1 MKRKAVVIICV
12 IAAIVLAAVLS
23 WAIRLGP
30 KASLKRE
37 LNISIPE
44 NAEIVKYDVGFWRIG
59 YELPNWKIKLGPEEY
74 PEFRDE
80 LIISLKGLGT
90 EYKYFDDVSDEE
102 DGEQR
107 YLKRLYEE
115 TNGFSGFYDKESEFL
130 WSAYAL
136 RGKEPPLIKSM
147 TYIHAVATLGDD
159 GFYYVSIVVM

>member
-1 MKRKAVVIICV
+1 MKRKHAVIVCV
-12 IAAIVLAAVLS
+12 IGAIVLAAALFC
-23 WAIRLGP
+23 AIRLGP

-44 NAEIVKYDVGFWRIG
+44 NAEIVKYDVGFWTIG
-59 YELPNWKIKLGPEEY
+59 YELSKWKIRLGADQY
-74 PEFRDE
+74 PEFKE
-80 LIISLKGLGT
+80 ALINSLKGLGT

-159 GFYYVSIVVM
+159 GYYYVSIVVM